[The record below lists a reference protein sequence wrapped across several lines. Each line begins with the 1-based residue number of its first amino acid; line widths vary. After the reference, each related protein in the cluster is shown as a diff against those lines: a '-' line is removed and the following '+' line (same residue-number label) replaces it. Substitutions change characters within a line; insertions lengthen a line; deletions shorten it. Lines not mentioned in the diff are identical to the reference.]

1 MKYQDAGQIEAIP
14 DQQLRELIGHFALI
28 YQGLMVTRPSASVP
42 DPEVSHKEFQAV
54 LMLGIK
60 DWTTMG
66 EVARVLHL
74 PLSTATNVADRLL
87 AKGLVERERS
97 VENRRTV
104 RVGLTAKGREVYQHF
119 VEFQLTMA
127 RNMLGALRPG
137 EREIFLELMAKMT
150 RPVAPETERQGHVA

>member
-1 MKYQDAGQIEAIP
+1 MKYQDAGKIEAIP
-14 DQQLRELIGHFALI
+14 DQQLRELIGHFVLI
-28 YQGLMVTRPSASVP
+28 YQGLMVTRPPAP

-66 EVARVLHL
+66 EVAGVLHL
-74 PLSTATNVADRLL
+74 PLSTATNVVDRLL

-104 RVGLTAKGREVYQHF
+104 RVGLTAKGRQVYQHF

-127 RNMLGALRPG
+127 RNMLGALSPG

-150 RPVAPETERQGHVA
+150 RPVATQTDRQGHVA